1 MILFN
6 AKMIRGSRE
15 EPLMSEKI
23 ESAVGSANRIFVAD
37 DLEDVTFV
45 GKVGFSKYGFNV
57 NAITNLKRVSSS
69 YEMRKYD
76 DVAIDTKRRVSYNFN
91 PVSNRNGGGSN

>member
-23 ESAVGSANRIFVAD
+23 ESAVGGANRIFVVD
-37 DLEDVTFV
+37 DLEGVTFV
-45 GKVGFSKYGFNV
+45 GKVGLSRYGFNV
-57 NAITNLKRVSSS
+57 NAITNLKRVSYS
-69 YEMRKYD
+69 YEMRKYH
-76 DVAIDTKRRVSYNFN
+76 VAIDTERRVSHNFN
-91 PVSNRNGGGSN
+91 PVSDRNGGGSN